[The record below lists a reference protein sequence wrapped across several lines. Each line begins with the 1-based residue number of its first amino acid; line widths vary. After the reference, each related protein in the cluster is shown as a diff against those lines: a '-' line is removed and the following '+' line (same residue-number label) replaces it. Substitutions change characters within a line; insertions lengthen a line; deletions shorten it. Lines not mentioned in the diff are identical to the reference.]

1 MAVPKGKTS
10 RMKKNMRR
18 SHDALAA
25 PARSKCP
32 QCGAAKTPHRV
43 CATCGTYKGR
53 EILKIEDE

>member
-18 SHDALAA
+18 SHDGLAA

-32 QCGAAKTPHRV
+32 QCGAAKTAHRV
-43 CATCGTYKGR
+43 CGGCGTYKGR
-53 EILKIEDE
+53 EILKIGDE

>member
-32 QCGAAKTPHRV
+32 QCGAAKAPHRV
-43 CATCGTYKGR
+43 CASCGSYKGR

>member
-10 RMKKNMRR
+10 RMKKYKRR

-32 QCGAAKTPHRV
+32 QCGAAKAPHRV
-43 CATCGTYKGR
+43 CASCGSYKGR
-53 EILKIEDE
+53 EIIQTDEG